1 MGTEA
6 LYVESCCLAVM
17 DSREQE
23 PAQQHDTATQ
33 PTDGFDEEKARR
45 GARLLLEA
53 AGRDPDS
60 AGLSDTWS
68 RRVPEMFETLT
79 EGSRPESGPVMRTF
93 DAETDGLIVKTGIP
107 LHSMCEHH
115 MLPFQGVAHVA
126 YRPGEEMVGLS
137 KLIRYVRWQSRQ
149 LTTQETLT
157 RDIAVGLSDELD
169 AHGVVV
175 EVTATHMCEV
185 MRGIETETETTTREH
200 VGTISEADRTQFRE
214 SIRRHAAG
222 PNGC

>member
-1 MGTEA
+1 
-6 LYVESCCLAVM
+6 M

-23 PAQQHDTATQ
+23 PAQQHETATH
-33 PTDGFDEEKARR
+33 PTDDFDEEKARR

-53 AGRDPDS
+53 AGRDPSS
-60 AGLSDTWS
+60 AGLSETWS
-68 RRVPEMFETLT
+68 RRVPDMFETLT
-79 EGSRPESGPVMRTF
+79 EGARSESKPIMRTF

-107 LHSMCEHH
+107 LYSMCEHH

-126 YRPGEEMVGLS
+126 YRPGDQMVGLS

-157 RDIAVGLSDELD
+157 RDIAAGLADELD

-175 EVTATHMCEV
+175 ELTATHMCEV
-185 MRGIETETETTTREH
+185 MRGIETETETTTREY

-214 SIRRHAAG
+214 SVRRHIDG
-222 PNGC
+222 PSSR